1 MSTTLHPITAPP
13 LELALRMATVL
24 PRRIKLAL
32 LARLPAPSL
41 DELLEGLPLATRARD
56 ELDRLVEGPAI
67 PDLLAE
73 HARGGLH
80 VLLPGGEAWPALL
93 DQLADP
99 PMVLFAR
106 GRIGLLERDAIGVVG
121 TRRPDAAAV
130 RLARRFGETL
140 GGLGLLCVSGGALG
154 IDRAVHEGAGAART
168 CAVLGCG
175 LDRIWPRE
183 NQPLLEAI
191 GREGLL
197 LSEYPPD
204 FPSQGWTFPR
214 RNRLISGLS
223 RAVVVVQAAAR
234 SGALITARCA
244 VEQDREVWVCA
255 GPAEDPAW
263 EGNHRLVREGARL
276 LGGRSHL
283 LEELA
288 TLPLRHVRPAGVC
301 GDTTSA
307 ALTADQQELL
317 QDAVNRNLLR
327 LLDPPPTLDLLALKL
342 GRPAGELS
350 GRLLEL
356 ELAGL
361 VRRLPGERW
370 VRETGSPVS
379 GG

>member
-1 MSTTLHPITAPP
+1 MSTSLLSGITP

-41 DELLEGLPLATRARD
+41 DELLDGLPLATRARD
-56 ELDRLVEGPAI
+56 ELVTLVHGPAI
-67 PDLLAE
+67 PALMEE
-73 HARGGLH
+73 HARGTLH
-80 VLLPGGEAWPALL
+80 VLLPGCDAWPPLL

-99 PMVLFAR
+99 PLVLFAR
-106 GRIGLLERDAIGVVG
+106 GHIGLLERDAIGVVG
-121 TRRPDAAAV
+121 TRRPDHAAA
-130 RLARRFGETL
+130 RIARRFGETL
-140 GGLGLLCVSGGALG
+140 GGLGLLCVSGGAAG

-183 NQPLLEAI
+183 NKPLLESI

-204 FPSQGWTFPR
+204 FQSQGWSFPR

-244 VEQDREVWVCA
+244 LEQDREVWVCA

-276 LGGRSHL
+276 LGGRAHL

-288 TLPLRHVRPAGVC
+288 TLPLRHVRIDVLAG
-301 GDTTSA
+301 DAPPA
-307 ALTADQQELL
+307 ALTGDQQELL
-317 QDAVNRNLLR
+317 QDAVNRNLLY

-342 GRPAGELS
+342 GRSAGELS

-370 VRETGSPVS
+370 VRETGLPTA
-379 GG
+379 GW